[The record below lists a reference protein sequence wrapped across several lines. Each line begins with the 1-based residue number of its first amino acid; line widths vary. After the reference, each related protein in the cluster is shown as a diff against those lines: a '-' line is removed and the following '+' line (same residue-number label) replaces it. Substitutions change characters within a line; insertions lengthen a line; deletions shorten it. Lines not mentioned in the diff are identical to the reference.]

1 MKQKYIYFLITTIA
15 IATLGLIA
23 IQIYW
28 VENALQLK
36 EDEFWRDAKD
46 AVNSTAVKLERNE
59 ILKKLKAHQ
68 QGRYLFIDDQAQ
80 EKLEQAGRDTTFD
93 FLVLQEVSRE
103 GENLEIKITEE
114 QEGKKSTRIVRKK
127 VKDVMNAE
135 DSVNLMDIDLSF
147 LNNPQ
152 PNILESTESP
162 KLDNVIKSRLARKKA
177 FVGDIVKRMIEV
189 DLYQPIEERVSKS
202 EIDSILR
209 DELKSLGITTHPNFT
224 ITDDQSQIHLTNEDT
239 ISPDEVKDQVSTQLF
254 PNDVVRDPYY
264 LNVSFPRKTG
274 FLLQT
279 NWLMLSTSLLV
290 IIVIMSIFYYTV
302 HTIIN
307 QKRNSEIKND
317 FINNMTHELKTPI
330 STISLACEAMSDPDI
345 GQNQQA
351 VKRYVGMIGDENK
364 RLGLLVEEVLQS
376 AVFDRG
382 EFKLKIEKIE
392 LNKLL
397 KNVIDK
403 IQIQVKE
410 KNGQLATKIADEPI
424 FVQGDRVHLAN
435 VLYNLIDNAN
445 KYSKENPEITVS
457 LEKAGDRAKI
467 SVTDKGIGISKE
479 NQNRIF
485 EKLYRVPTGN
495 IHDVKGF
502 GLGLSYVKIVLEKL
516 GGSINLKSQLGKGST
531 FTIYLPNFEASR
543 N

>member
-46 AVNSTAVKLERNE
+46 AVNSTVVKLERNE

-80 EKLEQAGRDTTFD
+80 EKLEEAGRDTTFD

-152 PNILESTESP
+152 PGILEPKESSE
-162 KLDNVIKSRLARKKA
+162 LNNVIKSRLARKKA

-189 DLYQPIEERVSKS
+189 DLYQPIEERVSKN

-209 DELKSLGITTHPNFT
+209 DELTSLGITTDPDFT
-224 ITDDQSQIHLTNEDT
+224 VTDDQSQIHLTNLDT
-239 ISPDEVKDQVSTQLF
+239 VNPDKVNDKVSAQLF

-382 EFKLKIEKIE
+382 EFKLKIETIE

-397 KNVIDK
+397 KEVIDK

-410 KNGQLATKIADEPI
+410 KNGKLSTIIADDTI

-445 KYSKENPEITVS
+445 KYSKENPEITVL
-457 LEKAGDRAKI
+457 LEKTGDRAKI
-467 SVTDKGIGISKE
+467 SVSDKGIGISKE

-516 GGSINLKSQLGKGST
+516 GGSITLKSQLGKGST
-531 FTIYLPNFEASR
+531 FTIYLPTFETKHD
-543 N
+543 

>member
-46 AVNSTAVKLERNE
+46 AVNSTVVKLERNE

-162 KLDNVIKSRLARKKA
+162 QLDNVIKSRLARKKA

-189 DLYQPIEERVSKS
+189 DLYQPIEERVSKN

-209 DELKSLGITTHPNFT
+209 DELTSLGITTDPDFT
-224 ITDDQSQIHLTNEDT
+224 VTDDQSQIHLTNEDT
-239 ISPDEVKDQVSTQLF
+239 VNPDKVNDKVSAQLF

-382 EFKLKIEKIE
+382 EFKLKIETIE

-410 KNGQLATKIADEPI
+410 KNGQLSTKIADDPI

-457 LEKAGDRAKI
+457 LEKTGDRAKI
-467 SVTDKGIGISKE
+467 SVSDKGIGISKE

-531 FTIYLPNFEASR
+531 FTIYLPNFEAKR